1 MAGKKHKILVSITAL
16 FAALIMAA
24 SQNTFAFDA
33 DETSNQISEIEQQN
47 SEYKQQLEETKATLK
62 EKQEYSKKLQKQ
74 ILDLSKKIQNSNKK
88 ISKLNATIKAKQA
101 KIDKKLDAIQDRLN
115 LLRNRLR
122 TIQKT
127 SDVSSLEI
135 ILGAKNFSDLIDKAE
150 LVKSLSS
157 YDEKLIKKLQTEMDT
172 ISKEQKQLKSD
183 KASVEKEKRSLEKNK
198 EKINTLSQENTKII
212 EQLTET
218 AENTEDTIKKNQE
231 QQKELIAALEKYN
244 EEMAEKARLAAQR
257 AKELAEQ
264 KAAQQA
270 AQNKNDNNNDSNN
283 DDDTIVIKS
292 DGSFV
297 WPCPGHT
304 YLTSTFEEWRGSSN
318 HGALDIAD
326 GSVYGA
332 KVVACYDGT
341 VFSAN
346 SGCPHDYGKNSSCG
360 CGGGYGNYVMI
371 DHGNGKISI
380 YGHLSGVTVSIGDRV
395 VAGQLIGYV
404 GSTGYSTGPHLHFE
418 MQQDG
423 IKYNPMI
430 EFNS

>member
-1 MAGKKHKILVSITAL
+1 MAGKKHKILVSVTAL
-16 FAALIMAA
+16 FAALLMAV
-24 SQNTFAFDA
+24 SQNTFAFDV
-33 DETSNQISEIEQQN
+33 DENSKQISELEQQN
-47 SEYKQQLEETKATLK
+47 SEYRQQLEETQNTLK
-62 EKQEYSKKLQKQ
+62 EKQEYSKKLQEQ
-74 ILDLSKKIQNSNKK
+74 ILDLSKKIQDSNEK
-88 ISKLNATIKAKQA
+88 ISTLNSEIKTKQA
-101 KIDKKLDAIQDRLN
+101 EIDKKLEAIQDRLD
-115 LLRNRLR
+115 LLRKRLR
-122 TIQKT
+122 AIQKT

-135 ILGAKNFSDLIDKAE
+135 ILGAKNFSDLIDKTE

-157 YDEKLIKKLQTEMDT
+157 YDEKLIKKLQSEMDT
-172 ISKEQKQLKSD
+172 ISTEQKQLKSD
-183 KASVEKEKRSLEKNK
+183 KATVEKEKRSLEKNK
-198 EKINTLSQENTKII
+198 EEINKLSQKNTEII
-212 EQLTET
+212 EQLTKT
-218 AENTEDTIKKNQE
+218 AESTEEAIKKNQE
-231 QQKELIAALEKYN
+231 QQNTLIAALEKYN
-244 EEMAEKARLAAQR
+244 QEMAK
-257 AKELAEQ
+257 K
-264 KAAQQA
+264 AQQA
-270 AQNKNDNNNDSNN
+270 QQNGDS
-283 DDDTIVIKS
+283 TIVVES

-341 VFSAN
+341 VFSTN
-346 SGCPHDYGKNSSCG
+346 SGCPHDYGKYSSCG

-380 YGHLSGVTVSIGDRV
+380 YGHLSGVTVNTGDRV

-423 IKYNPMI
+423 VKYNPMI
-430 EFNS
+430 EYNS

>member
-1 MAGKKHKILVSITAL
+1 MAGKKHKIIVSVTAV
-16 FAALIMAA
+16 FAALLMAL
-24 SQNTFAFDA
+24 SQNIFAFDP
-33 DETSNQISEIEQQN
+33 DENSKQISDLEQQN
-47 SEYKQQLEETKATLK
+47 SEYQQQLEETQQSLK
-62 EKQEYSKKLQKQ
+62 EKQEYSKKLQEQ
-74 ILDLSKKIQNSNKK
+74 ILDLSKQIQDSNKK
-88 ISKLNATIKAKQA
+88 ISELNAEIKTKQVE
-101 KIDKKLDAIQDRLN
+101 IDKKLDAIQDRLDT
-115 LLRNRLR
+115 LRKRLR
-122 TIQKT
+122 AIQKT

-135 ILGAKNFSDLIDKAE
+135 ILGAKDFSDFIDKTE
-150 LVKSLSS
+150 LVKSISS
-157 YDEKLIKKLQTEMDT
+157 YDEKLIKKLQSEMDT
-172 ISKEQKQLKSD
+172 ISTEQKQLKSD
-183 KASVEKEKRSLEKNK
+183 KSTVEKEKRSLEKNK
-198 EKINTLSQENTKII
+198 EEINKLSQKNTEII
-212 EQLTET
+212 EQLTKT
-218 AENTEDTIKKNQE
+218 AESTEEAIKKNKE
-231 QQKELIAALEKYN
+231 QQDILNAALEQYN
-244 EEMAEKARLAAQR
+244 KEMAEKA
-257 AKELAEQ
+257 K
-264 KAAQQA
+264 KAQQQ
-270 AQNKNDNNNDSNN
+270 AQQNNSNGDN
-283 DDDTIVIKS
+283 IVVKS

-341 VFSAN
+341 VFSTN
-346 SGCPHDYGKNSSCG
+346 SGCPHDYGKYSSCG

-380 YGHLSGVTVSIGDRV
+380 YGHLSGVTVSTGDRV

-418 MQQDG
+418 MQQNG